1 MIISWTICVL
11 RWLEDEQSAWSF
23 SQNTIFV
30 VALFWLLD
38 LPLFRIKNKH
48 EDNFINYFFAIANWS
63 SSFKN
68 ERQVQQTLTRLKAG
82 VKSKSARALFWVKS
96 ENVFDIFVL

>member
-1 MIISWTICVL
+1 M
-11 RWLEDEQSAWSF
+11 
-23 SQNTIFV
+23 IFV
-30 VALFWLLD
+30 VALFWLLY

-48 EDNFINYFFAIANWS
+48 DVNFINYIFAIPNLS

-68 ERQVQQTLTRLKAG
+68 ERQVQQTLTRLKAA

-96 ENVFDIFVL
+96 DNVFDIFVL